1 MIDWQNFTKKWQV
14 AIFEIWYTLFE
25 VSCAYGGLFMESD
38 VYHICLKN
46 VYRVLTRYNYP
57 EYLDIPFPAGQLKK
71 LTLVSFW
78 RFVFFSAFPKG
89 ADLQIFDI
97 TQGRSRSLTKLLNG
111 TEGPRFRMKWFQA
124 LSPSLSPELINAL
137 TLFFHQFLKQNYC
150 RPDQLL
156 HRLEKY
162 IHLCGESCETEES
175 LVRFL
180 ESILERSMV
189 IQDILV
195 RNSYILSWLSLS
207 ALFIS
212 CPNDVAFL
220 ELRRLH
226 GVCQKIVMEH
236 FSLSEVSVRIPSV
249 ITNDHTVLKASPL
262 PSSQYVGRSEQFKQ
276 VEMRLFRN
284 EHVAISGMGG
294 IGKTEFLRQLLAN
307 ASLQNHFHHLALVQY
322 QNTLVESLTLSF
334 FNRIQNLHPNDVLD
348 KCKAELEQPGTL
360 LIIDGMDAQDPDVSF
375 LSQLTCP
382 VLVTTR
388 MTSLDGFHM
397 IPMIPLN
404 KTESV
409 KLFALHWQGDV
420 HRCWSDIDQLVTFLD
435 GHPLL
440 LTMLGKMCR
449 IRFWSISELNMHFS
463 QSGIKAM
470 NFVENGQ
477 EIVLQDLL
485 TKVFHL
491 EQLPPMERK
500 LLNFMAILPYA
511 SFTPMRLLPMAAD
524 ITENENQL
532 ANALQL
538 LADTGWLMRTS
549 SGYAIH
555 PALAE
560 NLRSEDI
567 SADAFPL
574 LWKYLYHRY
583 QDGLTPDNRPD
594 LLLVACLL
602 KHTQPLNRDAL
613 ETLIVLEGGVIS
625 EPYTTPISMLLRKH
639 REWLHTH
646 PHPLSDEARY
656 LLSVGYDSIIFQKMD
671 ELRQTIKALADLP
684 PSALCCQAHYVG
696 LTNMVENAMLML
708 PAQDAH
714 ILRLLEKIKPS
725 DDSARQRIAYAAMM
739 AERYRCLLGD
749 HKKAA
754 QLLEEAVSLIEQ
766 EGINDTSLGASTRI
780 RLSYAYADMHRYDQ
794 AAQILEQSLTIL
806 RRLGYSEDS
815 PSILPVRG
823 SCAYM
828 LMMGGQFDEALSCRE
843 AVIRIYRRK
852 GQTRNMRFAHELNAQ
867 LQCLLYAGRSRE
879 AGAVAEEL
887 LGLTRQY
894 EEEPTRKVM
903 SLVYVAA
910 VRIALGDPDSSLQ
923 LLEEARAHMEKTP
936 KLTASLQPR
945 LECVEAARLYAEGKV
960 KQAARKL
967 QQWMPAFLE
976 KWGDT
981 VVAHRAR
988 LLQEQVTASVNKMS
1002 DKSQREGDAV

>member
-1 MIDWQNFTKKWQV
+1 
-14 AIFEIWYTLFE
+14 
-25 VSCAYGGLFMESD
+25 MESD

-226 GVCQKIVMEH
+226 GVCQKTVMEH

-560 NLRSEDI
+560 NLRSETI

-945 LECVEAARLYAEGKV
+945 LECVEAARLYTEGKV